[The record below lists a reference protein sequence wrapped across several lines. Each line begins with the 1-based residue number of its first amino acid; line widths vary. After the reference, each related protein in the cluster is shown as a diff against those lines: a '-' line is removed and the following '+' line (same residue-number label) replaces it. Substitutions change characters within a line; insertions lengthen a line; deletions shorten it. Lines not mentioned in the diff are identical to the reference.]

1 MASKS
6 VRLRYETG
14 PGLVLY
20 IGAAKLVPSAV
31 RAMPV
36 EEWAYHVPWTYL
48 GAEGEMGRW

>member
-1 MASKS
+1 MALKS
-6 VRLRYETG
+6 VRLRCETG

-36 EEWAYHVPWTYL
+36 EEWAYHVLRTYL